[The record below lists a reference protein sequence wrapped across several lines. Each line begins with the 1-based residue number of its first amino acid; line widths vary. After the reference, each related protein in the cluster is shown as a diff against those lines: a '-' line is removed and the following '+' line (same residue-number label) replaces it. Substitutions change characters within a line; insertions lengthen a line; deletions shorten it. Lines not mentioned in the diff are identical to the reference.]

1 MTSFANDLQ
10 FVSIVVH
17 EEEIYVV
24 IMILGPRQ
32 SGNDINVC
40 LKLLIDDLKLLWEE
54 GVDVYDSYSQE
65 LFCLRAMLFCTIN
78 DFPAYE
84 NLSDYNV
91 KGHFACPIYEKK
103 TRVIFN
109 CMVKKLCIQ
118 NIDNSFLE
126 IILTIECKKHLM
138 EVLRMK
144 L

>member
-1 MTSFANDLQ
+1 MKRKYMMLSM
-10 FVSIVVH
+10 
-17 EEEIYVV
+17 
-24 IMILGPRQ
+24 MILGLRQ
-32 SGNDINVC
+32 LGIDIDVY
-40 LKLLIDDLKLLWEE
+40 LKSLIDDLKLFWEE
-54 GVDVYDSYSQE
+54 CFDVYGSYCQE
-65 LFCLRAMLFCTIN
+65 TFYLRAMLFCTIN